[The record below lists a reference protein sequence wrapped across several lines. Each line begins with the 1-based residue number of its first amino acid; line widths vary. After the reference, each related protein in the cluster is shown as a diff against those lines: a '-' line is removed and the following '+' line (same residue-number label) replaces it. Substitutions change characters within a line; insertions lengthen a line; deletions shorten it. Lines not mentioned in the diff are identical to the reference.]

1 MKKMRPTVESVL
13 STIYMSVPVVIVTN
27 NDSRK
32 VDLTGRV
39 TTQDVEDG
47 LNQDI
52 FEDYY
57 VANIDFDSEALCIT
71 ASPYDNDEDDIY
83 FVD

>member
-1 MKKMRPTVESVL
+1 MRPTVESVL

-39 TTQDVEDG
+39 TAQDVEDG

>member
-1 MKKMRPTVESVL
+1 MRPTVESVL

-27 NDSRK
+27 NDNRK

-39 TTQDVEDG
+39 TAQDVEDG

-83 FVD
+83 FVE

>member
-1 MKKMRPTVESVL
+1 MRPTVESVL
-13 STIYMSVPVVIVTN
+13 STIYMHAPVVIVTD
-27 NDSRK
+27 NDNRE

-57 VANIDFDSEALCIT
+57 VANIDFDSEALYIT

>member
-1 MKKMRPTVESVL
+1 MKMRPTVESVL

-27 NDSRK
+27 NDNRK
-32 VDLTGRV
+32 VDLTGNKV
-39 TTQDVEDG
+39 TVQDVEDG

-57 VANIDFDSEALCIT
+57 VANIDFDTEALCIT

-83 FVD
+83 FVE